1 MVQISLFDF
10 EAPPKPISGEAFT
23 LSPLDIIIFTPTG
36 AIAKTGGKVVSSIAS
51 FLTRLFGPKAIVPA
65 TKGLVTVATLGAR
78 GGGAPF
84 RVQASLLGERTGT
97 FGLQSV
103 VTKPA
108 ISSSTN
114 LARITNPFT
123 GKINPNLVIGA
134 GIAGVA
140 GASIFQLTGTEGG
153 KEFTEGIGDFSE
165 KLLKF
170 ATENPLLLAGVV
182 VVAGVLVIK

>member
-10 EAPPKPISGEAFT
+10 FPPPIPISGEAQA
-23 LSPLDIIIFTPTG
+23 LSPLDVLIFTPTG
-36 AIAKTGGKVVSSIAS
+36 AIAKSGEKVVSSLSS
-51 FLTRLFGPKAIVPA
+51 FFSRLFGSKATIPA

-123 GKINPNLVIGA
+123 GKINPNLVLGA

-140 GASIFQLTGTEGG
+140 GASIFQLTGTEEGR
-153 KEFTEGIGDFSE
+153 EFTEGVSNFADEVI
-165 KLLKF
+165 KF

-182 VVAGVLVIK
+182 VVAGIFVIK